1 MIDLEEKLRQPQSFQ
16 ARSRSAG
23 AASVPGQDKRIDV
36 DVAVLF
42 LRGLLKRRG
51 DRAKNSTGEL
61 LLAALERDSV
71 RPQEQAGLD
80 VGCTYEI
87 VDRIESF
94 PNWHQLQ
101 GIQFYA

>member
-1 MIDLEEKLRQPQSFQ
+1 MRQSC
-16 ARSRSAG
+16 SA
-23 AASVPGQDKRIDV
+23 PGQDQWIDV

-42 LRGLLKRRG
+42 LRRLLKGRG

-80 VGCTYEI
+80 VGCAYEI

-94 PNWHQLQ
+94 PSWHQLQ
-101 GIQFYA
+101 GLQFCA